1 MAEFKVV
8 LSDPRDGASYKVE
21 ATGGVANA
29 FIGKSIGDEISG
41 DALGFAGY
49 TIMITGGTDKT
60 GIPARKDLPG
70 AGRRRLLLSR
80 SVGFAPTYQGERRR
94 KSIRA
99 AEITGDFVQI
109 NAKVTG
115 YGNKTLQEYFA
126 PPEEAKAE

>member
-8 LSDPRDGASYKVE
+8 LSDPRDGASYKVA

-49 TIMITGGTDKT
+49 TLQITGGTDKT

-80 SVGFAPTYQGERRR
+80 SVGFSPTYQGERRR

-115 YGNKTLQEYFA
+115 YGTKTLKEYFA
-126 PPEEAKAE
+126 PPEAA